1 MAETIDTDGRA
12 DPVSQLAI
20 APALSAPVRAWLTH
34 LADERRLSAHT
45 LEAYA
50 RDLRQFLWFL
60 AGHFGAAPDLVALA
74 ALTPGDIRAFL
85 AQRRRD
91 GAGGATLSRQL
102 AALRTF
108 ARFLKVREMGD
119 IAALA
124 LVRGPKAKRA
134 IPKALTD
141 VGARDIIDGADLA
154 HGEAPLERWIAA
166 RDAALLTLLYGC
178 GLRISEALG
187 LSRAEAPLAEGAL
200 TVIGKG
206 GKARRVPV
214 LAVVAES
221 ISAYL
226 DLCPY
231 GADAADPLFY
241 GARGGPLSP
250 RIPQLLMQR
259 TRRALGLPETATPHA
274 LRHSFATHL
283 LAGGGDLRAIQEL
296 LGHASLSTTQIYTHV
311 DAARLVKAYA
321 EAHPR
326 A

>member
-1 MAETIDTDGRA
+1 MAETIDTDMGA
-12 DPVSQLAI
+12 DPGTPLTI

-34 LADERRLSAHT
+34 LADERRLSTHT

-50 RDLRQFLWFL
+50 RDLQQFLQFL
-60 AGHFGAAPDLVALA
+60 TGHLGAAPDLA
-74 ALTPGDIRAFL
+74 ALDALNPADIRAFL

-91 GAGGATLSRQL
+91 GVGGATLSRQL

-119 IAALA
+119 IPALA

-141 VGARDIIDGADLA
+141 IGARDIIDGADLA
-154 HGEAPLERWIAA
+154 QGETPVDQWIAA

-187 LSRAEAPLAEGAL
+187 LTRAEAPLAEGAL
-200 TVIGKG
+200 TVTGKG
-206 GKARRVPV
+206 GKSRRVPV
-214 LAVVAES
+214 LAVVAEA
-221 ISAYL
+221 IAAYL
-226 DLCPY
+226 GHCPY
-231 GADAADPLFY
+231 GAEPTDPLFY

-311 DAARLVKAYA
+311 DAARLVKAYT

>member
-1 MAETIDTDGRA
+1 MTEPEPPTLTPLRDDLRTAVDGWSR
-12 DPVSQLAI
+12 
-20 APALSAPVRAWLTH
+20 H

-50 RDLRQFLWFL
+50 RDLTQFLGFL
-60 AGHFGAAPDLVALA
+60 VEHFGEAPDIAALNALA
-74 ALTPGDIRAFL
+74 PADVRAFL
-85 AQRRRD
+85 ARRRRD

-108 ARFLKVREMGD
+108 ARFLKTEGLGD
-119 IAALA
+119 IPALA
-124 LVRGPKAKRA
+124 LVRGPKAKKA

-141 VGARDIIDGADLA
+141 VGAQDLIEA
-154 HGEAPLERWIAA
+154 TDLSRGEKPVEPWVEA

-178 GLRISEALG
+178 GLRISEALS
-187 LSRAEAPLAEGAL
+187 LTRAELPLADQPL
-200 TVIGKG
+200 TVRGKG
-206 GKARRVPV
+206 GKERRVPV
-214 LAVVAES
+214 LAVVGEAC
-221 ISAYL
+221 ARYL

-231 GADAADPLFY
+231 GEASSDPLFY
-241 GARGGPLSP
+241 GARGGPLRP